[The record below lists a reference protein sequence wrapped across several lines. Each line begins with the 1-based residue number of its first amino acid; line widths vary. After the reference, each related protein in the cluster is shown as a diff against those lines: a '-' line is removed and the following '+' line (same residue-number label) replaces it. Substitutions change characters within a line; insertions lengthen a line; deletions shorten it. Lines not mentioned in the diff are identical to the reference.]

1 MKRHTIQRAPVLAAV
16 NKPRCHATADEVY
29 QTVAEEYP
37 NIGRATVHRNLNAL
51 AKEGVVRKPEIPGGA
66 DCFDHICT
74 NHCHVRC
81 EKCGRIFD
89 VDMDFVSDL
98 EKNIRD
104 AHGFAMNGYDI
115 LFRGICPACQNA
127 SDCKKD

>member
-1 MKRHTIQRAPVLAAV
+1 MRKKVPMKRHTIQRAPALAAV
-16 NKPRCHATADEVY
+16 NKLRCHATADEVY
-29 QTVAEEYP
+29 QTVAEKYP
-37 NIGRATVHRNLNAL
+37 NIGRATVHKNLNSL
-51 AKEGVVRKPEIPGGA
+51 AEEGVVRKLVPGGA
-66 DCFDHICT
+66 NCFDHVCT

-104 AHGFAMNGYDI
+104 ATSCNFER
-115 LFRGICPACQNA
+115 L
-127 SDCKKD
+127 